1 MTLTIPQNLALI
13 AGGLATLV
21 ACQIIVVTS
30 DLHGHHTMDSTS
42 GVQKV
47 HEHPTPRIGGIAV
60 ALGLLVSWVM
70 IPQPLRHLLG
80 PLLVASIPAFISG
93 LVEDLSKRGAVSE
106 RLLATIASGA
116 IAWLLTGVSLRGV
129 DIYGV
134 NWLLSFTAV
143 SVLFTAIAVGGVA
156 NSINII
162 DGLNGLA
169 GGVVMLCLAALG
181 YIAYSAGDNDLAKLC
196 FIIGCITMGFM
207 LVNYPLGKIFLGDG
221 GAYLLGFL
229 LGWIAV
235 MLSARNPSVSP
246 WAPLLACGYPII
258 EVIFSMLRR
267 SVRTK
272 QIGHP
277 DRLHLHT
284 LVWARVTKK
293 HLSARPPVVQNAATL
308 PFILAYAA
316 IPAGLSVLFKTNTL
330 ALMLSLLFCV
340 ILYTCI
346 YFRLVKF
353 RWAMPKFK

>member
-1 MTLTIPQNLALI
+1 M
-13 AGGLATLV
+13 
-21 ACQIIVVTS
+21 
-30 DLHGHHTMDSTS
+30 
-42 GVQKV
+42 
-47 HEHPTPRIGGIAV
+47 
-60 ALGLLVSWVM
+60 
-70 IPQPLRHLLG
+70 
-80 PLLVASIPAFISG
+80 
-93 LVEDLSKRGAVSE
+93 
-106 RLLATIASGA
+106 
-116 IAWLLTGVSLRGV
+116 
-129 DIYGV
+129 
-134 NWLLSFTAV
+134 LSFTPI
-143 SVLFTAIAVGGVA
+143 SVLFTAIGVLGVV

-162 DGLNGLA
+162 DELNGLA
-169 GGVVMLCLAALG
+169 GGV
-181 YIAYSAGDNDLAKLC
+181 
-196 FIIGCITMGFM
+196 
-207 LVNYPLGKIFLGDG
+207 
-221 GAYLLGFL
+221 
-229 LGWIAV
+229 V

-258 EVIFSMLRR
+258 EVVFSMLRR

-340 ILYTCI
+340 ILYTFI

-353 RWAMPKFK
+353 RWALPKFT